1 MRMRKPPTRR
11 LAALA
16 GLLVLA
22 CTSAT
27 FAAEDPRVR
36 VSTSLGD
43 FVIELDPG
51 RAPLTVA
58 NFLTYVKEGH
68 YTDTLFHR
76 VIANFM
82 IQGGGVTPQYTLKPT
97 HPPIANESGN
107 GLQNVRGAV
116 GLARAAAP
124 HSGDAQFFVN
134 VGNNADLD
142 PLPTRWGYAVFG
154 KVVEGM
160 DVVDRISVQPT
171 GAVATL
177 KSDAPLTPVVI
188 RSIELVGGTAGAAPA
203 AAAPATAAPASAAP
217 APVSPAAPPPVPPGQ

>member
-1 MRMRKPPTRR
+1 MKKRPVSH
-11 LAALA
+11 LAAIA

-22 CTSAT
+22 CTG
-27 FAAEDPRVR
+27 AAHAADDPRVR
-36 VSTSLGD
+36 VSTTLGD
-43 FVIELDPG
+43 FVIELNPE

-58 NFLTYVKEGH
+58 DFLTYVKEGH
-68 YTDTLFHR
+68 YTNTLFHR

-82 IQGGGVTPQYTLKPT
+82 IQGGGVTTEYTLKPA
-97 HPPIANESGN
+97 HPPIPNESGN
-107 GLQNVRGAV
+107 GLENVRGAV

-154 KVVEGM
+154 RVVEGM

-171 GAVATL
+171 GAVGAL

-188 RSIELVGGTAGAAPA
+188 KSIELIGVPL
-203 AAAPATAAPASAAP
+203 ATT
-217 APVSPAAPPPVPPGQ
+217 PAAPTLAPVTTPAEPPPPPPGQ

>member
-1 MRMRKPPTRR
+1 MKKRPVRH
-11 LAALA
+11 LVAIASVLALA
-16 GLLVLA
+16 CAG
-22 CTSAT
+22 
-27 FAAEDPRVR
+27 AAHAADDPRVR
-36 VSTSLGD
+36 VSTTLGD
-43 FVIELDPG
+43 FVIELNPE

-58 NFLTYVKEGH
+58 DFLTYVKEGH
-68 YTDTLFHR
+68 YTNTLFHR

-97 HPPIANESGN
+97 HPPIPNESGN
-107 GLQNVRGAV
+107 GLENVRGAV

-154 KVVEGM
+154 RVVEGM

-171 GAVATL
+171 GAVGAL

-188 RSIELVGGTAGAAPA
+188 KSIELIGVPLATTPA
-203 AAAPATAAPASAAP
+203 E
-217 APVSPAAPPPVPPGQ
+217 PPPTPPAQ